1 MFRAKKNAARQN
13 GTRNRTQTRLY
24 LEPLE
29 DRWMPTV
36 AAPVW
41 TATAVS
47 PSEID
52 LQWNSVSGA
61 NGYLVDEWINGAW
74 QQIGS
79 LTRQSRDVTARSRQT
94 GNKAGLNRVS
104 RRCEHDRNGCCLSPQ
119 RPRDIDLERTNSAAI
134 SAKRS
139 SLPRPSD
146 TQS

>member
-1 MFRAKKNAARQN
+1 MGSNMFRAKKNAARQN

-79 LTRQSRDVTARSRQT
+79 LGSVST
-94 GNKAGLNRVS
+94 GYSITG
-104 RRCEHDRNGCCLSPQ
+104 LSPNTKYFFDVGASDSSGVSWANWQ
-119 RPRDIDLERTNSAAI
+119 AAATLVIGTDTPGGFFPGTVRTAYG
-134 SAKRS
+134 
-139 SLPRPSD
+139 
-146 TQS
+146 